1 MLALFAHVTALECC
15 LLEKWYGWR
24 KGHDTVRTMDMVSSL
39 ASGITNVTKDV
50 LGLSVA
56 IISYGWMV
64 RHLAI
69 TRIEEGVAVYVIA
82 FIALDFSGY
91 WIHRIQHTTNI
102 FWNAHIIHHSS
113 EEFNL
118 ACALRQSISVFFKL
132 FTFFLLPAALLG
144 VPGNVIAVVAPLHLF
159 IQFWYHTQHIDRMG
173 ILEKIIVT
181 PSHHRVHH
189 AINPEY
195 IDKNYSQVF
204 IVWDKLFGSFQEER
218 KDIPPVYGITHP
230 VATWNPIKI
239 NFQHMVQ
246 LVKDAWRTSNWM
258 DKARIWFMP
267 TGWRPADMM
276 EKYPLKKIDNVY
288 AFEKYDPPS
297 STGLRTWAML
307 QLLFLLLFISYLFG
321 NLAQI
326 GSPRIFLYGLFIFLY
341 IYALTSLMDGDKNAF
356 VWEGM
361 KCLTAIFLIYNTAGW
376 FGAEKYH
383 ASIPYLVGAYLV
395 VSMYLSTSF
404 SISLKVSV
412 PSDSKRS

>member
-1 MLALFAHVTALECC
+1 M
-15 LLEKWYGWR
+15 
-24 KGHDTVRTMDMVSSL
+24 
-39 ASGITNVTKDV
+39 
-50 LGLSVA
+50 
-56 IISYGWMV
+56 
-64 RHLAI
+64 
-69 TRIEEGVAVYVIA
+69 
-82 FIALDFSGY
+82 
-91 WIHRIQHTTNI
+91 
-102 FWNAHIIHHSS
+102 
-113 EEFNL
+113 
-118 ACALRQSISVFFKL
+118 
-132 FTFFLLPAALLG
+132 
-144 VPGNVIAVVAPLHLF
+144 IAVVAPLHLF

-204 IVWDKLFGSFQEER
+204 IFWDKLFGSFQEER

-239 NFQHMVQ
+239 NFQHMVH
-246 LVKDAWRTSNWM
+246 LMRDAWGTSQWR

-276 EKYPLKKIDNVY
+276 EKYPLKKIEDVY
-288 AFEKYDPPS
+288 AFEKYDPAS
-297 STGLRTWAML
+297 SPGLRTWSMI
-307 QLLFLLLFISYLFG
+307 QLVFLLLFISYLFG

-326 GSPRIFLYGLFIFLY
+326 GSPGIFLYGLFIFLY

-361 KCLTAIFLIYNTAGW
+361 KCIAAIFLIYSTGGW
-376 FGAEKYH
+376 FGAEQYQ
-383 ASIPYLVGAYLV
+383 ASIPYMVGIYLV

-404 SISLKVSV
+404 SISRKVSV
-412 PSDSKRS
+412 PSESNIS